1 MEVPAAM
8 DDRPG
13 ADRQKVEDVVER
25 LAERLGIPTPELQA
39 DYVFL
44 PVNYVTVAEAL
55 DEVEPGWRDET
66 LITPPEP

>member
-25 LAERLGIPTPELQA
+25 LGIPTPELQA

-44 PVNYVTVAEAL
+44 PANYVTVAEAL

>member
-1 MEVPAAM
+1 M

-25 LAERLGIPTPELQA
+25 LGIPTPELQA

-44 PVNYVTVAEAL
+44 PANYVTVAL

>member
-1 MEVPAAM
+1 M

-44 PVNYVTVAEAL
+44 PANYVTVAL
-55 DEVEPGWRDET
+55 DEVELGWRDET

>member
-1 MEVPAAM
+1 M

-25 LAERLGIPTPELQA
+25 LGIPTPELQA

-44 PVNYVTVAEAL
+44 PANYVTVAEAL
-55 DEVEPGWRDET
+55 DEVE
-66 LITPPEP
+66 

>member
-1 MEVPAAM
+1 MAPHGGARSL

-25 LAERLGIPTPELQA
+25 LGIPTPELQA

-44 PVNYVTVAEAL
+44 PANYVTVAEAL